1 MTKDN
6 IITLPNNHLR
16 QRSKKVG
23 VISPQIEKLIT
34 DMEAA
39 TLDWEDSR
47 AHEVGVA
54 LAAVQID
61 ELLRVV
67 VVRNNF
73 DDKTDRTF
81 QVFINPEITKYEGK
95 QVEDYEGCL
104 SVKDIYG
111 RVKRYEK
118 VRVKALDETGQPIR
132 LTAEGFLARVFQHEI
147 DHTNGI
153 VFIDHIKDDS
163 SAFFRLDDE
172 GHLEPLDY
180 ETEVMNNADLWES

>member
-1 MTKDN
+1 MHKEN
-6 IITLPNNHLR
+6 IITLPHTSLR

-23 VISPQIEKLIT
+23 LVSKEIEQLIT

-61 ELLRVV
+61 SLLRVV

-73 DDKTDRTF
+73 DNKKDRTF

-104 SVKDIYG
+104 SIKDIYG

-118 VRVKALDETGQPIR
+118 VRVKAIDENGQPVR

-153 VFIDHIKDDS
+153 MFIDHIRDDS
-163 SAFFRLDDE
+163 SAFFRLDPE

-180 ETEVMNNADLWES
+180 QTDIENNSDLWG

>member
-6 IITLPNNHLR
+6 IITLPNRHLR

-23 VISPQIEKLIT
+23 IISKEIEQLIT
-34 DMEAA
+34 DMKAA

-61 ELLRVV
+61 SLLRVV
-67 VVRNNF
+67 VIRNNF

-95 QVEDYEGCL
+95 LVEDYEGCL
-104 SVKDIYG
+104 SIKDVYG
-111 RVKRYEK
+111 RVKRNEK
-118 VRVKALDETGQPIR
+118 VRIKALDENGHPIR

-163 SAFFRLDDE
+163 SAFFRLDAE

-180 ETEVMNNADLWES
+180 DAEVASNKTLWEN